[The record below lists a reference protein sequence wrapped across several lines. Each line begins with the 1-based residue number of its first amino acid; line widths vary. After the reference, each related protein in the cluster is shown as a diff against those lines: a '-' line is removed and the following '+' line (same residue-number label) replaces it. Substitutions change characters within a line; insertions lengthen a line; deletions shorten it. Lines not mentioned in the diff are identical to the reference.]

1 MSYYNT
7 TNLKGAELKA
17 AQDKARTQE
26 QDVYEILFLA
36 NRPLGASEVMERLN
50 RFNKR
55 PPITSVRRAI
65 SNLKKSGLVERAE
78 RQIIGPYGRREYAWT
93 LRTKEQVNVGK

>member
-1 MSYYNT
+1 MYYNT
-7 TNLKGAELKA
+7 TNMKGPELKS

-26 QDVYEILFLA
+26 QDVYEILYLS

-50 RFNKR
+50 HFNKR

-65 SNLKKSGLVERAE
+65 SNLKASGLVERAE
-78 RQIIGPYGRREYAWT
+78 HQIIGPYGRREYSWT
-93 LRTKEQVNVGK
+93 LKRKEQACQ

>member
-1 MSYYNT
+1 MYYNT
-7 TNLKGAELKA
+7 TNLKGEELKT
-17 AQDKARTQE
+17 AQAQARTQE

-50 RFNKR
+50 HFNKR

-65 SNLKKSGLVERAE
+65 SNLKKSGLVERVE